1 MSKEI
6 KISNILLR
14 ASEVVISRD
23 GDTSGSDG
31 DFACVDIDSIIHL
44 ESEISKFFDLD
55 SDNVIRSDL
64 PLIKTRSEKYDRL
77 VEENN
82 RLREA
87 LKATIKSSWGVINS
101 DDEDFLEKVDLHKNL
116 EGELSRAEEL
126 LSEIGGDL

>member
-1 MSKEI
+1 MSEEI
-6 KISNILLR
+6 KM
-14 ASEVVISRD
+14 
-23 GDTSGSDG
+23 SDVFG
-31 DFACVDIDSIIHL
+31 LPLVACTTNPQMITAKPTINGKVGHHSAT
-44 ESEISKFFDLD
+44 
-55 SDNVIRSDL
+55 IRS
-64 PLIKTRSEKYDRL
+64 PNYNEITFAAHAINNHDRL
-77 VEENN
+77 VEENK

>member
-1 MSKEI
+1 MEMKMSDVFGLPLNREESKYF
-6 KISNILLR
+6 NHLLR
-14 ASEVVISRD
+14 SSKSDIPEASFNS
-23 GDTSGSDG
+23 SDC
-31 DFACVDIDSIIHL
+31 A
-44 ESEISKFFDLD
+44 
-55 SDNVIRSDL
+55 
-64 PLIKTRSEKYDRL
+64 KYAAHAINNHDRL

>member
-1 MSKEI
+1 M
-6 KISNILLR
+6 KISDFFSNLPWRTDGNVSFLYLTPEQNR
-14 ASEVVISRD
+14 AIAIAVNN
-23 GDTSGSDG
+23 
-31 DFACVDIDSIIHL
+31 H
-44 ESEISKFFDLD
+44 
-55 SDNVIRSDL
+55 
-64 PLIKTRSEKYDRL
+64 DRL